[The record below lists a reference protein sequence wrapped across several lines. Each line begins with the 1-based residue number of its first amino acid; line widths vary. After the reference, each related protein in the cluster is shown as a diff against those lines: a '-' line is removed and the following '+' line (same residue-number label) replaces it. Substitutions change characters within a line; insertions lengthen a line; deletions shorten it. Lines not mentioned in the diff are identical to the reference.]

1 MRVQS
6 RSADAVLPLT
16 DRDAMPARDSARPR
30 PARLPQVDVMR
41 LLICASVVATHVV
54 SNANPLESGPAN
66 AVVNVLHYTR
76 QAFFFI
82 SALVLVH
89 VHWSDVRADGRVVN
103 APGSLRRRVSVLG
116 VPYLVW
122 STFYAV
128 LGLITAY
135 SWGAFKQLPWTW
147 FVGLLQGTDGYHMYF
162 LLVSV
167 EFALIFPFFLKLLYA
182 TRGHHA
188 QLLIVSGLVELATMA
203 LFHYV
208 YQPDGWWRAFA
219 GESSLTAYQFWVILG
234 GVAAVHLDRFHG
246 WAMRHQLMVGS
257 ALAGV
262 CLAATGIF
270 LVEVRTG
277 ELPEFA
283 GRSLQPITVPLSL
296 AAIGAFYQFSVWLAR
311 QRWAGR
317 FVLSGTYLSFGIYL
331 SHPAILTGLLYL
343 QKRLPPAVARH
354 AVSVTTAI
362 FLLDFFLAV
371 GAAALFSR
379 TPWSKALIG
388 RPRRSRARRRA
399 AEPAGA
405 PAAGTDR
412 APADRAPADR
422 APVDRAPADRAPAG
436 TEPAGTDQAGAG
448 PTGSGPE
455 ESGPAGAD
463 PLRPAASET
472 AAESVAASG

>member
-1 MRVQS
+1 MRALS
-6 RSADAVLPLT
+6 RPADAVVPGQN
-16 DRDAMPARDSARPR
+16 RDAEPAKASRPR
-30 PARLPQVDVMR
+30 PARLPQIDVMR

-89 VHWSDVRADGRVVN
+89 VHWADVRADGRVISS
-103 APGSLRRRVSVLG
+103 PGSLRRRVSVLG

-167 EFALIFPFFLKLLYA
+167 EFALVFPFFLKLLHA
-182 TRGHHA
+182 TRRHHVA
-188 QLLIVSGLVELATMA
+188 LLVVSGSIELATMA

-208 YQPDGWWRAFA
+208 YQPDGWWRAFV

-234 GVAAVHLDRFHG
+234 GVAAVHLDAFHA
-246 WAMRHQLMVGS
+246 WAMRHKLLIGFAM
-257 ALAGV
+257 AGV

-270 LVEVRTG
+270 LAEVQAG

-296 AAIGAFYQFSVWLAR
+296 AAIGAFYLFSVWLAR

-317 FVLSGTYLSFGIYL
+317 LIVSGTYLSFGIYL

-343 QKRLPPAVARH
+343 QKHLPPAVARH
-354 AVSVTTAI
+354 AVSVTFTI
-362 FLLDFFLAV
+362 CVLDFVLAV
-371 GAAALFSR
+371 GAAAVFSR
-379 TPWSKALIG
+379 TRWSKALIG
-388 RPRRSRARRRA
+388 RSRRARARQRDEVPA
-399 AEPAGA
+399 AASAA
-405 PAAGTDR
+405 PAVS
-412 APADRAPADR
+412 PAVS
-422 APVDRAPADRAPAG
+422 PVAL
-436 TEPAGTDQAGAG
+436 Q
-448 PTGSGPE
+448 
-455 ESGPAGAD
+455 
-463 PLRPAASET
+463 
-472 AAESVAASG
+472 AESVD

>member
-1 MRVQS
+1 
-6 RSADAVLPLT
+6 
-16 DRDAMPARDSARPR
+16 
-30 PARLPQVDVMR
+30 MR

-89 VHWSDVRADGRVVN
+89 VHWSDVRADGRVAS

-128 LGLITAY
+128 LGLVTAY
-135 SWGAFKQLPWTW
+135 SWGAFKHLPWTW
-147 FVGLLQGTDGYHMYF
+147 YVGLLQGTDGYHMYF

-167 EFALIFPFFLKLLYA
+167 EFAVVFPLFLRLLHA
-182 TRGHHA
+182 TRRHHGW
-188 QLLIVSGLVELATMA
+188 LLVVSGSLELATMA

-208 YQPDGWWRAFA
+208 YQPEGWWRAIA

-234 GVAAVHLDRFHG
+234 GVAAVHLDKFHA
-246 WAMRHQLMVGS
+246 WAMRRKLVVGF

-270 LVEVRTG
+270 LADVAGG

-296 AAIGAFYQFSVWLAR
+296 AAIGAFYQLSVWLAR

-317 FVLSGTYLSFGIYL
+317 IVVSGTYLSFGIYL
-331 SHPAILTGLLYL
+331 SHPAILTGLLYV
-343 QKRLPPAVARH
+343 QKMLPHSVARH
-354 AVSVTTAI
+354 AVSVTFAI
-362 FLLDFFLAV
+362 FVLDFVAAV
-371 GAAALFSR
+371 AVAALFSR

-388 RPRRSRARRRA
+388 RARRAPARRRA
-399 AEPAGA
+399 GEPTGA
-405 PAAGTDR
+405 PAA
-412 APADRAPADR
+412 
-422 APVDRAPADRAPAG
+422 APAG
-436 TEPAGTDQAGAG
+436 HPGPGTAAPAAPAPVAAVPVPTAVPAPTAVPVAAEPVATEPA
-448 PTGSGPE
+448 
-455 ESGPAGAD
+455 
-463 PLRPAASET
+463 AATS
-472 AAESVAASG
+472 